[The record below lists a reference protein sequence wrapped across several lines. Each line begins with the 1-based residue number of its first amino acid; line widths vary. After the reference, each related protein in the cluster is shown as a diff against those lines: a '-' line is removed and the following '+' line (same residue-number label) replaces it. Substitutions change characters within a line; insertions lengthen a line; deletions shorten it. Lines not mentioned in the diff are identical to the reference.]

1 MRYEHPPIVSL
12 LIGAVQEADLVSPG
26 FEQLRAISN
35 RSTLD
40 FTLHCGEQ
48 TINQS
53 IKAHR
58 HKSRANRR
66 RVKKKARPSG
76 NGSSFLATHRG
87 NGYALRA
94 CHLMMMMMMMI
105 VTVGLSRTV
114 SEINGDFYR
123 KSQISPTRLL
133 NAPLREFVLEFCNVG
148 TAQKIPR
155 IMPLSDRRK
164 RETISPFV

>member
-1 MRYEHPPIVSL
+1 VRYEHPPIASL
-12 LIGAVQEADLVSPG
+12 LIGAAQQADLVSPG
-26 FEQLRAISN
+26 SEQSTAISN

-48 TINQS
+48 SINQS

-66 RVKKKARPSG
+66 CVKKKARRSG

-94 CHLMMMMMMMI
+94 CHLMMMI
-105 VTVGLSRTV
+105 VTMGVSRTV

-133 NAPLREFVLEFCNVG
+133 NAPLREFVLEFCNVV
-148 TAQKIPR
+148 TAQK
-155 IMPLSDRRK
+155 
-164 RETISPFV
+164 T